1 MIELQEGH
9 RAIEL
14 KRDVLELHCF
24 PRELC
29 ALRLSALRYKGFQF
43 RTPYLIFR
51 AGLSMVGSSHRP
63 PSDVWLR
70 LRQKTL
76 ETLMNIFDLSG
87 RAAIV
92 TGGNGGIGLGIAQA
106 LAAAGCSVSI
116 WGRNAEK
123 NKNAAAT
130 MAGCAGR
137 IDSRICDVADA
148 ASVKAA
154 MAATLETFGRVD
166 GCFANAGIGGG
177 GRHAFID
184 RTEEQWRTMFA
195 TNLDGVFHVFQ
206 AAARHMTERAA
217 SGDAFGRLVATS
229 SLASLF
235 GTARNEHYAATKA
248 AINALVR
255 ALAVELARQGVT
267 ANAILPGWIKSDM
280 TAGIMANEKFVANVM
295 PRIPMRRF
303 GEPADFGGIAV
314 YLMSGASSYH
324 TADCFVIDGGY
335 TAF

>member
-1 MIELQEGH
+1 M
-9 RAIEL
+9 
-14 KRDVLELHCF
+14 
-24 PRELC
+24 
-29 ALRLSALRYKGFQF
+29 S
-43 RTPYLIFR
+43 
-51 AGLSMVGSSHRP
+51 
-63 PSDVWLR
+63 
-70 LRQKTL
+70 
-76 ETLMNIFDLSG
+76 IFDLSG
-87 RAAIV
+87 RVAVV

-106 LAAAGCSVSI
+106 LATAGCSVSI
-116 WGRNAEK
+116 WGRNSAK
-123 NKNAAAT
+123 NDSAAAT
-130 MAGCAGR
+130 MASCTGQV
-137 IDSRICDVADA
+137 DTQICDVTDT

-154 MAATLETFGRVD
+154 MDATLQKFGRVD

-206 AAARHMTERAA
+206 AAARHMTQRAE
-217 SGDAFGRLVATS
+217 SGDKFGRLVATS
-229 SLASLF
+229 SLASIF

-280 TAGIMANEKFVANVM
+280 TSGIMANEKFVANVM
-295 PRIPMRRF
+295 PRIPVRRF
-303 GEPADFGGIAV
+303 GEPSDFGGIAV
-314 YLMSGASSYH
+314 YLMSQASSYH
-324 TADCFVIDGGY
+324 TADTFVIDGGY

>member
-1 MIELQEGH
+1 ME
-9 RAIEL
+9 
-14 KRDVLELHCF
+14 
-24 PRELC
+24 
-29 ALRLSALRYKGFQF
+29 
-43 RTPYLIFR
+43 TP
-51 AGLSMVGSSHRP
+51 
-63 PSDVWLR
+63 
-70 LRQKTL
+70 
-76 ETLMNIFDLSG
+76 MNIFDLSG
-87 RAAIV
+87 RVAVI

-106 LAAAGCSVSI
+106 LTAAGCNASI

-123 NKNAAAT
+123 NKSAVAT
-130 MAGCAGR
+130 MAGRAGQAH
-137 IDSRICDVADA
+137 SLVCDVSDP

-154 MAATLETFGRVD
+154 MAATLDKFGRVD

-184 RTEEQWRTMFA
+184 RTEQDWHKMFA

-206 AAARHMTERAA
+206 AAARHMTERAT
-217 SGDAFGRLVATS
+217 SGDRFGRLVATS

-248 AINALVR
+248 AINALCR
-255 ALAVELARQGVT
+255 ALAVELARHGVT

-303 GEPADFGGIAV
+303 GEPSDFGGIAV
-314 YLMSGASSYH
+314 YLMSKASSYH
-324 TADCFVIDGGY
+324 SADCFVIDGAY

>member
-1 MIELQEGH
+1 M
-9 RAIEL
+9 
-14 KRDVLELHCF
+14 
-24 PRELC
+24 
-29 ALRLSALRYKGFQF
+29 S
-43 RTPYLIFR
+43 
-51 AGLSMVGSSHRP
+51 
-63 PSDVWLR
+63 
-70 LRQKTL
+70 
-76 ETLMNIFDLSG
+76 IFDLSG
-87 RAAIV
+87 RVAVV

-106 LAAAGCSVSI
+106 LGEAGCAVSI

-123 NKNAAAT
+123 NAKAAAT
-130 MAGCAGR
+130 ISARGGKV
-137 IDSRICDVADA
+137 DTRICDVTDP
-148 ASVKAA
+148 ASVKTA
-154 MAATLETFGRVD
+154 MAATLDTFGRID

-184 RTEEQWRTMFA
+184 RTADDWHKMFA

-229 SLASLF
+229 SMASLF

-267 ANAILPGWIKSDM
+267 ANAILPGWIRSEM
-280 TAGIMANEKFVANVM
+280 TEGLMANDKFVGNVM

-303 GEPADFGGIAV
+303 GEPSDFGGIAV
-314 YLMSGASSYH
+314 YLMSKASSYH
-324 TADCFVIDGGY
+324 TADMIVIDGGY

>member
-1 MIELQEGH
+1 M
-9 RAIEL
+9 
-14 KRDVLELHCF
+14 
-24 PRELC
+24 
-29 ALRLSALRYKGFQF
+29 
-43 RTPYLIFR
+43 
-51 AGLSMVGSSHRP
+51 
-63 PSDVWLR
+63 
-70 LRQKTL
+70 
-76 ETLMNIFDLSG
+76 ETLMSIFDLSG
-87 RAAIV
+87 RVAIV

-106 LAAAGCSVSI
+106 LATAGCNVSI
-116 WGRNAEK
+116 WGRNADK
-123 NKNAAAT
+123 NASAAAT
-130 MAGCAGR
+130 MADSAGKV
-137 IDSRICDVADA
+137 DKQVCDVTDT

-154 MAATLETFGRVD
+154 MDATLQKFGRVD

-184 RTEEQWRTMFA
+184 RTEEQWRNMFA

-206 AAARHMTERAA
+206 VAARHMTERATA
-217 SGDAFGRLVATS
+217 GDAFGRLVATS
-229 SLASLF
+229 SLASIF

-280 TAGIMANEKFVANVM
+280 TAGIMANDKFVANVM
-295 PRIPMRRF
+295 PRIPVRRF
-303 GEPADFGGIAV
+303 GEPSDFGGIAV
-314 YLMSGASSYH
+314 YLMSKASSYH